1 MKNKEKIENILGVTL
16 LGLIFLT
23 IVFVIFFLFGG
34 IILSLLGMEYDS
46 FWSLAKFFAIYLI
59 IGIFLDLFVESF
71 FKVLKELRGLTH
83 FQYRAL
89 YFIIDVPLNMVI
101 IGILESSING
111 VSCSL
116 LAAFLFS
123 IISNLFGA
131 YLNRKLDT

>member
-1 MKNKEKIENILGVTL
+1 MKNKEKIGNIFGVTL
-16 LGLIFLT
+16 LGLIFLS

-71 FKVLKELRGLTH
+71 FKVLKELRCLTH

-101 IGILESSING
+101 IGILESSIKG

-123 IISNLFGA
+123 VISNLFGA